1 MQLIKVVSGS
11 PFKVGE
17 RSGKTPR
24 CEGYSRRWR
33 KCTGGAVCSDFDVF
47 LQEQTAAV
55 VSCLDDSTHLV
66 PFGGSEGLPHPT
78 TALTSGV
85 FVTGRKCRPSESP
98 SKDKVLVRFSF
109 FWPAS
114 SNFFGTFNKKHSSL
128 WYLHPR
134 RIQEPK
140 QWGLSDKSPLCSVKP
155 AAFKLHHYIQ
165 KGPHPFKAATI
176 DLIIVRWQRWRRRLE
191 ANLAGVPEDRNTVSV
206 RRLSEENT
214 AVR

>member
-33 KCTGGAVCSDFDVF
+33 KCTGGAVYSNFDVF

-66 PFGGSEGLPHPT
+66 PFGGFEGLPHPT

-85 FVTGRKCRPSESP
+85 FVTGRKCRPSESS

-109 FWPAS
+109 FF
-114 SNFFGTFNKKHSSL
+114 FFGLLLRTSSSAPLIKNTRLWVSSSKKN
-128 WYLHPR
+128 PGAETMGAFR
-134 RIQEPK
+134 QI
-140 QWGLSDKSPLCSVKP
+140 P
-155 AAFKLHHYIQ
+155 AVFC
-165 KGPHPFKAATI
+165 
-176 DLIIVRWQRWRRRLE
+176 
-191 ANLAGVPEDRNTVSV
+191 
-206 RRLSEENT
+206 
-214 AVR
+214 

>member
-33 KCTGGAVCSDFDVF
+33 KCTGGAVYSNFDVF

-98 SKDKVLVRFSF
+98 SKDKALVGFSFLF

-114 SNFFGTFNKKHSSL
+114 SNFFCTFNKKHSSL
-128 WYLHPR
+128 GIFIQGESRSRNNGGFQTNPR
-134 RIQEPK
+134 CVLLNLLPLNYIITYKKAHTLSK
-140 QWGLSDKSPLCSVKP
+140 Q
-155 AAFKLHHYIQ
+155 
-165 KGPHPFKAATI
+165 
-176 DLIIVRWQRWRRRLE
+176 RL
-191 ANLAGVPEDRNTVSV
+191 LTS
-206 RRLSEENT
+206 
-214 AVR
+214 